1 MENQDLSQRG
11 AWGSK
16 IAFVF
21 AAAGSAIGLGNIWRF
36 PMVVGQNGG
45 ALFVLVYI
53 LAVALIGFAVMLAEL
68 AIGRYSRK
76 NPVGAFEFIKPG
88 SLWKFIGYFG
98 ILTAVC
104 ILSYYAVIAGWSA
117 GYLIKMATG
126 SFSTGVTS
134 ELSDT
139 IFTEFS
145 ADPIQGILFFL
156 MMIGITTL
164 IVSKGIKGGI
174 ERWTRIL
181 MPILFILIVFLAIR
195 ALTLPGAR
203 EGISFYLKPDFSQL
217 SGKLVL
223 FALGQAFFSLS
234 LGMGIMVTYGSYI
247 SKSDNLVTSAGWVC
261 FFDSLIAFLA
271 GVIIFPTLFAIPGIA
286 PTAGPGLVFKVLP
299 LIFSKIPGGILFGTL
314 FFCLFSIAALTST
327 ISLLEVP
334 VAYFVDER
342 SWSRK
347 KAAVLVGLFVFCLG
361 IPSAL
366 SSGGMAFFTKIN
378 LISNMDFIFNSVF
391 LPIGAFLICLFL
403 GYVWGVKNAAQEIL
417 SGNPRFKLRPL
428 WSFSVKFLSPI
439 AILII
444 LYFIKTIA
452 E

>member
-1 MENQDLSQRG
+1 MDNQDLGMRG
-11 AWGSK
+11 NWGSK
-16 IAFVF
+16 VAFVF

-36 PMVVGQNGG
+36 PMAVGQNGG
-45 ALFVLVYI
+45 AIFVLAYI
-53 LAVALIGFAVMLAEL
+53 LGVALIGFSVMLAEL
-68 AIGRYSRK
+68 VIGRYSQR
-76 NPVGAFEFIKPG
+76 NAAGAFEYIKPG
-88 SLWKFIGYFG
+88 TLWKLIGYFG

-117 GYLIKMATG
+117 GYLIKTAAG
-126 SFSTGVTS
+126 SFKADVTS
-134 ELSDT
+134 ELT
-139 IFTEFS
+139 EKIFADFS
-145 ADPIQGILFFL
+145 ADPLQVLFYFL
-156 MMIGITTL
+156 LMIGITTF

-174 ERWTRIL
+174 EKWTKIL
-181 MPILFILIVFLAIR
+181 MPILFILIVFLAVR
-195 ALTLPGAR
+195 ALTLPGAE
-203 EGISFYLKPDFSQL
+203 EGISFYLKPDFSKL

-261 FFDSLIAFLA
+261 FFDTLIAFLS
-271 GVIIFPTLFAIPGIA
+271 GIIIFPTLFAIPGIS

-299 LIFSKIPGGILFGTL
+299 LIFSKIPGGLVFGILF
-314 FFCLFSIAALTST
+314 FSLFSIAALTST

-342 SWSRK
+342 SWPRK
-347 KAAVLVGLFVFCLG
+347 KAALLIGLVIVLLG

-366 SSGGMAFFTKIN
+366 SSEGMKFFTKIDFMGK
-378 LISNMDFIFNSVF
+378 MDFIFGNIS
-391 LPIGAFLICLFL
+391 LALGALLICIFL
-403 GYVWGVKNAAQEIL
+403 GYVWGVKKAAREIY
-417 SGNPRFKLRPL
+417 SGNPHFGIKPL
-428 WSFSVKFLSPI
+428 WSFSIKFLSPA

-452 E
+452 G

>member
-1 MENQDLSQRG
+1 MENADINQRDN
-11 AWGSK
+11 WGSK
-16 IAFVF
+16 VAFVF

-53 LAVALIGFAVMLAEL
+53 LAVAFVGFSVMLAEL
-68 AIGRYSRK
+68 IIGRYSQK
-76 NPVGAFEFIKPG
+76 NPAGAFEFIKPG
-88 SLWKFIGYFG
+88 SLWKLIGYFG

-104 ILSYYAVIAGWSA
+104 IFSYYAVIAGWSA
-117 GYLIKMATG
+117 GYLVKMATG
-126 SFSTGVTS
+126 SFKASITS
-134 ELSDT
+134 ELSDK

-145 ADPIQGILFFL
+145 SDPLQVILYFL
-156 MMIGITTL
+156 VMMGLTTF
-164 IVSKGIKGGI
+164 IVSRGVKSGI
-174 ERWTRIL
+174 ERWTKIL
-181 MPILFILIVFLAIR
+181 MPILFGLIIFLAVR
-195 ALTLPGAR
+195 ALILPGAGQ
-203 EGISFYLKPDFSQL
+203 GISFYLKPDFSQL

-247 SKSDNLVTSAGWVC
+247 SKSDNLVSSAGWVC

-271 GVIIFPTLFAIPGIA
+271 GIIIFPTLFAIPGIA
-286 PTAGPGLVFKVLP
+286 PTAGVGLVFKVLP
-299 LIFSKIPGGILFGTL
+299 LIFSKIPGGILFGIL

-342 SWSRK
+342 RWPRK
-347 KAAVLVGLFVFCLG
+347 KSAFLVGLFVFLLG

-366 SSGGMAFFTKIN
+366 SAGGMAFFTKIN
-378 LISNMDFIFNSVF
+378 FMGNMDFIFLSLF
-391 LPIGAFLICLFL
+391 LPIGALLICIFL
-403 GYVWGVKNAAQEIL
+403 GYVWGMKNAVQEVL

-428 WSFSVKFLSPI
+428 WSFSVKYLSPI

>member
-1 MENQDLSQRG
+1 MESQDLNQRG
-11 AWGSK
+11 NWGSRL
-16 IAFVF
+16 AFVF

-45 ALFVLVYI
+45 AIFVLVYI
-53 LAVALIGFAVMLAEL
+53 IAVALIGFSVMLAEL
-68 AIGRYSRK
+68 VIGRYSQK
-76 NPVGAFEFIKPG
+76 NAAGAFEFIKPH
-88 SLWKFIGYFG
+88 SLWKLIGYFG

-117 GYLIKMATG
+117 GYLLKTATG
-126 SFSTGVTS
+126 SFKGGLTG
-134 ELSDT
+134 ELSDK

-145 ADPIQGILFFL
+145 ADPLQVILFFL
-156 MMIGITTL
+156 VMIGITTY

-174 ERWTRIL
+174 ERWTKIL
-181 MPILFILIVFLAIR
+181 MPILFILIIYLAIK
-195 ALTLPGAR
+195 ALMLPGAK
-203 EGISFYLKPDFSQL
+203 EGITFYLKPDFSQL

-247 SKSDNLVTSAGWVC
+247 SKSENLVSSAGWVC

-271 GVIIFPTLFAIPGIA
+271 GIIIFPTLFAIPGIS

-299 LIFSKIPGGILFGTL
+299 LIFSKIPGGTLFGVL

-334 VAYFVDER
+334 VAYFIDER
-342 SWSRK
+342 KFSRK
-347 KAAVLVGLFVFCLG
+347 KAAGLVGLFIFFLG

-366 SSGGMAFFTKIN
+366 SSGGMAFFTKIDFMGK
-378 LISNMDFIFNSVF
+378 MDFIFLSLF
-391 LPIGAFLICLFL
+391 LPIGALLICLFL
-403 GYVWGVKNAAQEIL
+403 GYIWGVKNAAQEIA
-417 SGNPRFKLRPL
+417 SGNPRFRLRPL
-428 WSFSVKFLSPI
+428 WAFSIKFLSPI

>member
-11 AWGSK
+11 NWGSK
-16 IAFVF
+16 VAFVF

-53 LAVALIGFAVMLAEL
+53 LAVALIGFSVMLAEL
-68 AIGRYSRK
+68 VIGRYSQK
-76 NPVGAFEFIKPG
+76 NPAGAFEFIKPG
-88 SLWKFIGYFG
+88 SLWKLIGYFG

-117 GYLIKMATG
+117 GYLVKTATG
-126 SFSTGVTS
+126 SFKTGITS
-134 ELSDT
+134 ELTDK

-145 ADPIQGILFFL
+145 ADPIQAILFFL
-156 MMIGITTL
+156 VMIGLTTF
-164 IVSKGIKGGI
+164 IVSKGIKSGI
-174 ERWTRIL
+174 ERWTKIL
-181 MPILFILIVFLAIR
+181 MPILFFLIVLLAVR

-247 SKSDNLVTSAGWVC
+247 SKSENLVSSAGWVC
-261 FFDSLIAFLA
+261 FFDSLIAFFA
-271 GVIIFPTLFAIPGIA
+271 GIIIFPTLFAIPGIE

-299 LIFSKIPGGILFGTL
+299 LIFSKIPGGVLFGTL
-314 FFCLFSIAALTST
+314 FFSLFSIAAITST

-347 KAAVLVGLFVFCLG
+347 KAAALVGLFIFFLG

-366 SSGGMAFFTKIN
+366 SSGGQAFFTKIDFMGK
-378 LISNMDFIFNSVF
+378 MDFIFLSLF
-391 LPIGAFLICLFL
+391 LPIGALLICVFL
-403 GYVWGVKNAAQEIL
+403 GYVWGVKNATKEVL
-417 SGNPRFKLRPL
+417 FGNPKFKLQPL
-428 WSFSVKFLSPI
+428 WAFSVKFLSPI